1 MTSEYGSCN
10 GKDMHD
16 VRGFFIGSC
25 QQHCEGKKNWNC
37 EMYRSDRAPHR
48 KDVVHTYIHSPVEA
62 YIHSLC
68 LFL

>member
-25 QQHCEGKKNWNC
+25 QQHCEEKKIGIVKC
-37 EMYRSDRAPHR
+37 IGVTGLHIGRMS
-48 KDVVHTYIHSPVEA
+48 YIRTFIP
-62 YIHSLC
+62 L
-68 LFL
+68 

>member
-16 VRGFFIGSC
+16 VRGLKRT
-25 QQHCEGKKNWNC
+25 H
-37 EMYRSDRAPHR
+37 
-48 KDVVHTYIHSPVEA
+48 IHSPVEA
-62 YIHSLC
+62 YIHSFC